1 MWTNQPNNFRRN
13 PWLRY
18 EELDNFGSMK
28 HRNYSAAGTFH
39 SKGSTDTRPQTES
52 TSGTR
57 PGDIPQSRNYKTQLN
72 ITDERKSY
80 QNPRNVKPNSY
91 GKYGATNTSQVQSVP
106 PYAK

>member
-13 PWLRY
+13 PYLRY

-28 HRNYSAAGTFH
+28 HRNYSAAGTYH

-72 ITDERKSY
+72 ITDERKSFSRRNA
-80 QNPRNVKPNSY
+80 NPNTY
-91 GKYGATNTSQVQSVP
+91 YKYGTQYVAQPQQDHPSNN
-106 PYAK
+106 